1 MGKNALFYI
10 FFLAITISFSGCAT
24 TQKPLDTTPTPPKT
38 LVPEVSTVSFDT
50 VNIKNTPKPVQDVA
64 KDMSGKDMATWLKV
78 NNTAYILV
86 NQSNSTSSKQVE
98 MSEILRKIPM
108 ENYIWFQVTLNYKS
122 ASGLE
127 DAFINEPLVAKFD
140 LPAEQITSGVG
151 FDFEKIRNV
160 QIKPQA
166 QEPLSSHT
174 VEENQT
180 AVPMPV
186 TLEISNPLPDAEIT
200 APFKVTGRLK
210 NITAQNKE
218 QLIVRL
224 RDNTGKVIVEK
235 PVPASEYLTDN
246 NFEETMSYPALQNP
260 EKGTV
265 EALLF
270 DRETG
275 AEKNVVKIP
284 VTLR

>member
-1 MGKNALFYI
+1 MRKMLLYI

-38 LVPEVSTVSFDT
+38 LVPEISTVSFDT

-78 NNTAYILV
+78 NNSAYILV
-86 NQSNSTSSKQVE
+86 NQSKSTSSKQVE
-98 MSEILRKIPM
+98 IAEILRKIPM
-108 ENYIWFQVTLNYKS
+108 ENYIWFQATLNYKPS
-122 ASGLE
+122 E
-127 DAFINEPLVAKFD
+127 QENAFINEPLVAKFD
-140 LPAEQITSGVG
+140 LPADQIISGIG
-151 FDFEKIRNV
+151 FDFEQIRNV
-160 QIKPQA
+160 QNKPQA
-166 QEPLSSHT
+166 QEPVSPHIGQ
-174 VEENQT
+174 ENQT

-186 TLEISNPLPDAEIT
+186 TLEISNPMPDAEVT

-210 NITAQNKE
+210 NITAQNTE

-235 PVPASEYLTDN
+235 PVPTAQYITDN
-246 NFEETMSYPALQNP
+246 NFEETMSYPALKNP

-284 VTLR
+284 VTLK